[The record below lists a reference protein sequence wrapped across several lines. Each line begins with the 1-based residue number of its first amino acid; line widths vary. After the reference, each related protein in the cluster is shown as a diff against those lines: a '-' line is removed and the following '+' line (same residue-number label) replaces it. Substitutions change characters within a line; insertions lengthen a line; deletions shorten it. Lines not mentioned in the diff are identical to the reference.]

1 MVYFCGGMVVADE
14 ETKTGAVDP
23 GVIGRSIRLGN
34 VVAIGI
40 LLILVL
46 VTGTLLVTGGILAVV
61 VVTVVIRVVLF
72 FRLGFFS
79 SPDSSLEQLFFFAN

>member
-1 MVYFCGGMVVADE
+1 MVVADE

-23 GVIGRSIRLGN
+23 GVFGRSIGLGT

-40 LLILVL
+40 LSLLVK
-46 VTGTLLVTGGILAVV
+46 GGLLVTGGLLAVV
-61 VVTVVIRVVLF
+61 VVTVVNRVDLF

-79 SPDSSLEQLFFFAN
+79 SLDSSLEYPFFFAN